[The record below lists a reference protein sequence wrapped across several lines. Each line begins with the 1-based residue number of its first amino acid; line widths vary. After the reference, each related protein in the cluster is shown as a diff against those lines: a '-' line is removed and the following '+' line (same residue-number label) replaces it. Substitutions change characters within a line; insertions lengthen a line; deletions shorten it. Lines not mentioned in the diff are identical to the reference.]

1 MFSDFWFE
9 GGYIAKVRALEQQ
22 KYRQGYRNDRDL
34 NGSETYVATPTERV
48 QFLALEY
55 QQRGMQEAEALERV
69 KTEAAPYQLAIG
81 VDGGY
86 YKASIKNAQTGE
98 FATRRFPKRNAGG
111 TGAGEEDFIKAVQG
125 MKQEL
130 EAKSQPPQPMPKVWL
145 QPEPKTEAEKF
156 NEKVLKSAAKEKPMV
171 KVTDKRAGT
180 GTGKPLACPD
190 HGNPMVPAEEV
201 GVLKCP
207 VLHCIRVARKKSA
220 IGAGLKKTDLGLS
233 GHKDIATVDEVIVRT
248 GSGKTAGEITEE
260 VIRKAFPAEV
270 PEPQLPMSYF
280 IKSDT
285 PVRLFIA
292 PDGRMYL
299 HQTREGGS
307 ATAIDITSAMPNF
320 TRNMSRF
327 GPAEITL
334 TLNIIRD

>member
-9 GGYIAKVRALEQQ
+9 RGYIAKVRALEQQ
-22 KYRQGYRNDRDL
+22 KYRQGFRNDRDL

-48 QFLALEY
+48 KFLALEY

-69 KTEAAPYQLAIG
+69 KAEAAPYQLAIG

-86 YKASIKNAQTGE
+86 YKASIKNSQTGE
-98 FATRRFPKRNAGG
+98 FATRRFPKRDAAGHD
-111 TGAGEEDFIKAVQG
+111 ADERDFIKAVQG

-145 QPEPKTEAEKF
+145 EPAPKTEAEKF
-156 NEKVLKSAAKEKPMV
+156 NEKVLKSAVREKPAV

-190 HGNPMVPAEEV
+190 HGNPMVPAEET

-207 VLHCIRVARKKSA
+207 VLHCTRVARRKSG
-220 IGAGLKKTDLGLS
+220 IGAGLNKTGLEPP
-233 GHKDIATVDEVIVRT
+233 GRKDIATVDEVIVRT

-260 VIRKAFPAEV
+260 VIRRAFPAEV
-270 PEPQLPMSYF
+270 PGPQLPMSYF
-280 IKSDT
+280 IRSDT

-320 TRNMSRF
+320 TRHLDSSGLSDM
-327 GPAEITL
+327 TVV
-334 TLNIIRD
+334 LNVHD